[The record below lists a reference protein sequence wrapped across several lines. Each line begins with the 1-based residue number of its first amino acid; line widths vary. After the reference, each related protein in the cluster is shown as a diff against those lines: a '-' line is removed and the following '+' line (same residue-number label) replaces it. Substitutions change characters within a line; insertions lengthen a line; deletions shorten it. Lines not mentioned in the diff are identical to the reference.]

1 MNEDWL
7 HKIHDR
13 MSEYET
19 DAPDRLWE
27 AIEEKLA
34 PAAGGQRP
42 ARRRT
47 ILIRVRRS
55 LAAAA
60 MLTLAISL
68 CFYLLDGNKKTDL
81 RPMMSA
87 HAPTASYPTQHDVPS
102 GIISKQPASIQA
114 PQPTPT
120 AVTSEKILAEVT
132 EQPHGTADTSS
143 TGHSTMPAA
152 IPVTDGNDSLSTH
165 SVERAHTSSP
175 LPVRRGAADNRR
187 KIGQSARNLSIA
199 MFSSGATGSMSTRRS
214 PAYLSGAPLGA
225 DYASW
230 KDTPMLGLMLFNKG
244 RRLDTKVRHN
254 IPVRAGIT
262 VDYSLNRRISLESGI
277 SYAYL
282 SSDITEGSDHNYYEG
297 RQRLHYIGIPLNIKY
312 RILSWGRIG
321 LYASAGV
328 LAEKCVSARIEKHF
342 IFDHVPNGTTT
353 ESLSER
359 PMQWSVNVGAGLQC
373 RLAGAAR
380 LFAEPGVSYYFN
392 DGTKIPTVYSDKPL
406 NFNLN
411 LGVRF
416 TLGE

>member
-13 MSEYET
+13 MSDYET

-42 ARRRT
+42 PRRRT
-47 ILIRVRRS
+47 ILIRVRRGM
-55 LAAAA
+55 AAAA
-60 MLTLAISL
+60 MLALAISL
-68 CFYLLDGNKKTDL
+68 CFYLLDGNKETEL
-81 RPMMSA
+81 RPILSA
-87 HAPTASYPTQHDVPS
+87 HAPTASDPRQHDVPS
-102 GIISKQPASIQA
+102 GIISKQLASLQA
-114 PQPTPT
+114 PLPTPT
-120 AVTSEKILAEVT
+120 AVTSAKYPAEVT
-132 EQPHGTADTSS
+132 EQAQGPADTSDS
-143 TGHSTMPAA
+143 GHSTMPTA
-152 IPVTDGNDSLSTH
+152 IPETDGNDSLPPHTAD
-165 SVERAHTSSP
+165 RPRTSSP
-175 LPVRRGAADNRR
+175 LPVRSGIPDNRR
-187 KIGQSARNLSIA
+187 KNGPSSRNLSIA
-199 MFSSGATGSMSTRRS
+199 MFSSGATGSMSARRS

-262 VDYSLNRRISLESGI
+262 VDYSINRRISLESGI

-297 RQRLHYIGIPLNIKY
+297 RQRLHYIGIPLNVKY
-312 RILSWGRIG
+312 RIMSWGRIG

-342 IFDHVPNGTTT
+342 IFDHVPNGTTS
-353 ESLSER
+353 ESLPER
-359 PMQWSVNVGAGLQC
+359 PMQWSVNVAAGLQC
-373 RLAGAAR
+373 RLAGTAR

-411 LGVRF
+411 LGIRF